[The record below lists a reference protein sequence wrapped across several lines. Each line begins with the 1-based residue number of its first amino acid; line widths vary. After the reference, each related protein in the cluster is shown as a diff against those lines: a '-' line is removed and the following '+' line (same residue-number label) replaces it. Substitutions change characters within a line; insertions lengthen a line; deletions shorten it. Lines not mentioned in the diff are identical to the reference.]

1 MQFQRRRKGRIETLR
16 AEVADGTSLWHAA
29 RALGLPVASACS
41 GSALCVR
48 CGLEPLEG
56 ANALSPE
63 SESERLAKERSRID
77 PELRLSCQARVH
89 GDVTA
94 TARYW

>member
-1 MQFQRRRKGRIETLR
+1 MQLQRRRKGRIETLT
-16 AEVADGTSLWHAA
+16 AEVPDGTSLWDAA
-29 RALGLPVASACS
+29 RALGLPVASACN
-41 GSALCVR
+41 GSALCGR

-56 ANALSPE
+56 ASALSQE
-63 SESERLAKERSRID
+63 TEIERLAKERGRIE
-77 PELRLSCQARVH
+77 PELRLSCQARVQ